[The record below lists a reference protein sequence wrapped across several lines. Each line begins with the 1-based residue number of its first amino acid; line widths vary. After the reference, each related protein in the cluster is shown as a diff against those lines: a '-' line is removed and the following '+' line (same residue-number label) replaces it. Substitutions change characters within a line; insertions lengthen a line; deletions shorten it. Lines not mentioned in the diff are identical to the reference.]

1 MLVLQWKTDNM
12 QDVQFQLRDG
22 VVRMNQIEMLD
33 IKSSIADEECLWW
46 SYLWIQHS
54 QGKKSTSLKEG
65 QYNLSKLKH
74 DQEKKKNQELWN
86 NNKWS
91 NLCVIGT
98 SVGKKEKTT
107 EENFEK

>member
-1 MLVLQWKTDNM
+1 
-12 QDVQFQLRDG
+12 
-22 VVRMNQIEMLD
+22 MNQIEMLD